1 MQKVWHD
8 MISGGI
14 NLNLHPFTSRPQ
26 LEPGIEIILKIM
38 ILKYSGVILQHVIQS
53 TLTIMYV
60 HNLEVYQ

>member
-1 MQKVWHD
+1 

-26 LEPGIEIILKIM
+26 LEPGTEISLKIM

-60 HNLEVYQ
+60 HNSEVYQ